1 LVAYAEASQLSDAL
15 DQLEALHRQGEPAE
29 LLQCPSASR
38 EAAEAIAAER
48 GCAACHWVA
57 S

>member
-1 LVAYAEASQLSDAL
+1 VAYADAGQLSAAL

-29 LLQCPSASR
+29 LLQNPIAIR
-38 EAAEAIAAER
+38 EDAEAIAAER
-48 GCAACHWVA
+48 GCAACLWVA